1 MDRKAR
7 VLLYTNEKKY
17 DMKDSFQ
24 GILFPSLGEAF
35 SQDDSSSLIRWHVE
49 EIIGVAPFPHHQ
61 NLTFI
66 WVMRRGTG
74 LCWKLVAGHEDR
86 TRRTTTL
93 LLILCQG
100 IVLYMSI
107 HNPILSLQR
116 HTKIPSQ
123 FTFDSETRKLE
134 VQKSWE
140 AFVMWSR
147 RTNLSVSSHSRV
159 LAHGSLPL
167 RPCKALE
174 NAAIKSSEP
183 ESNYP
188 STKYRKCPSPVEK
201 ISQLFTHCACPHV
214 L

>member
-1 MDRKAR
+1 
-7 VLLYTNEKKY
+7 
-17 DMKDSFQ
+17 
-24 GILFPSLGEAF
+24 
-35 SQDDSSSLIRWHVE
+35 
-49 EIIGVAPFPHHQ
+49 
-61 NLTFI
+61 
-66 WVMRRGTG
+66 MRRGSG
-74 LCWKLVAGHEDR
+74 LCWKLVAGHGDR
-86 TRRTTTL
+86 TRRTTTS
-93 LLILCQG
+93 LLILCRG
-100 IVLYMSI
+100 IILYMSI

-123 FTFDSETRKLE
+123 FTFDSEARKLE

-188 STKYRKCPSPVEK
+188 STEYRKCPSPVEK